1 MNSSVREQ
9 EPAGGPLGLSLGIP
23 PPKSLGHQQTKP
35 GLPPEVRYSGQGEHV
50 SGFGFGF
57 GFGKY
62 PSPVRVRPVYIPKIE
77 KEKNTEINFGWPPR
91 SDFEKKPDFDSSRP
105 SHITSQV
112 PTTES
117 TGKSTGSTRRSHW
130 SMPIY
135 GRLELGTCYLLEPC
149 GHGTWLR

>member
-1 MNSSVREQ
+1 MNSSNLEQ

-77 KEKNTEINFGWPPR
+77 KKKNTELILGRPPR
-91 SDFEKKPDFDSSRP
+91 SDFEKSPISIQVGHPTSPAKSPPQKAHGNQPGALRDHIGDRSASR
-105 SHITSQV
+105 
-112 PTTES
+112 
-117 TGKSTGSTRRSHW
+117 TGCGTIGVFRS
-130 SMPIY
+130 
-135 GRLELGTCYLLEPC
+135 
-149 GHGTWLR
+149 